1 MNKIL
6 DLALSYFKVGLF
18 TFGGGLAMISIIER
32 EYVEKRKWIDKDEF
46 ENIVA
51 IADAVREK
59 TGLTMAMNLKQIEQA
74 VRSMTAEEILP
85 NAEEVS
91 Y

>member
-1 MNKIL
+1 MAKII
-6 DLALSYFKVGLF
+6 
-18 TFGGGLAMISIIER
+18 TER
-32 EYVEKRKWIDKDEF
+32 

-59 TGLTMAMNLKQIEQA
+59 TGSTMAMNLKQIEQA
-74 VRSMTAEEILP
+74 VRSMTAEEVLP
-85 NAEEVS
+85 NAEEVG

>member
-51 IADAVREK
+51 IAESTPGPVAINCATYIGYMVCSANDLNNTHVR
-59 TGLTMAMNLKQIEQA
+59 T
-74 VRSMTAEEILP
+74 
-85 NAEEVS
+85 
-91 Y
+91 